1 MLYLYDSGAGARKI
15 QNFETTL
22 FKNEQLALA
31 MKPFRCLK
39 LDVAKDP
46 VARERYGSK
55 LPRFIT
61 FNAKGQQVS
70 EVALRGY
77 KASAR
82 PVLGVLVKTAKG
94 HGEMPL
100 TTFVKLYRTFLNDLD
115 KLEDRKGTFAQK
127 KARAEAKGSASKLKK
142 LAKEESRI
150 ARDERDLL
158 ARERELLKG
167 VKASTPVAANGRRM
181 VAQNR

>member
-1 MLYLYDSGAGARKI
+1 MLYLYDSSAGGKKVQA
-15 QNFETTL
+15 FEATL

-39 LDVAKDP
+39 LDVSKDQ
-46 VARERYGSK
+46 VARERYGRS

-70 EVALRGY
+70 EVALKGY

-82 PVLGVLVKTAKG
+82 PVLGVLVKAAKG
-94 HGEMPL
+94 HGDMPL
-100 TTFVKLYRTFLNDLD
+100 TTFVKKYRTFLNDLD
-115 KLEDRKGTFAQK
+115 KLEDRKGTFAK
-127 KARAEAKGSASKLKK
+127 RKARAEAKKSASKLKK

-150 ARDERDLL
+150 AKDEQELL
-158 ARERELLKG
+158 TRERELLKA
-167 VKASTPVAANGRRM
+167 VKASADRKSV
-181 VAQNR
+181 V